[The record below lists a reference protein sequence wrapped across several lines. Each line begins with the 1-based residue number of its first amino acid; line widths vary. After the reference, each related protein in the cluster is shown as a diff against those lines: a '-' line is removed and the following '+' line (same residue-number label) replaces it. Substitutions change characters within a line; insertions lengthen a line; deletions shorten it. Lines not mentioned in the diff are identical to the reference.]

1 MGSDSD
7 EEHVADGVGV
17 DAASIRTGS
26 GLTSGVYNLVLH
38 GLVQES
44 PGIAIVHVPV
54 DRVFAWARVG
64 SDEAGAIIRQWWA
77 EVNQP
82 DAPFVLFHIT
92 DDSHYCALLLD
103 VAVWKAGPPAPSVSS
118 QPAARRSVTKQ
129 QGSSALPFLHVDTLH
144 TVCAFAADQYRLLVA
159 LGAALDSIF
168 HTSWHLT
175 ATSAVRNLRTA
186 RMAQQEDDWSCG
198 YHLLHLWHTLFQ
210 RTRSAN
216 SSKTSIDCSSHNSSI
231 ICSCSSPTHSAHWS
245 PSPSSKV
252 SPLPSPSITPS
263 KADCSSQDASVSSS
277 FSLSSS
283 LCDHVDAAC
292 PAAALPASR
301 LVAFVRRRFAASQ
314 RAQQQQVSST
324 TSSLFRHWKESTLP
338 LKLIGRSSLHFF
350 FFFFLCVCVCV
361 CVCCVVAEYPRTA
374 SDASPCNAT
383 SIKNLTYPSMYAHRS
398 LQHSSFT

>member
-54 DRVFAWARVG
+54 DRVFAWAQVG

-103 VAVWKAGPPAPSVSS
+103 VAVWKAGPPAPAVIS

-144 TVCAFAADQYRLLVA
+144 TACAFAADQYRLLVA

-175 ATSAVRNLRTA
+175 ATSAVRYLRTA
-186 RMAQQEDDWSCG
+186 RMTQQEDDWSCG
-198 YHLLHLWHTLFQ
+198 YHLLHLWHALFQ
-210 RTRSAN
+210 RVRSAN
-216 SSKTSIDCSSHNSSI
+216 SSRTSIDCNCNNSST
-231 ICSCSSPTHSAHWS
+231 CSCSSPIFSAHWS
-245 PSPSSKV
+245 PTTFSRNV

-263 KADCSSQDASVSSS
+263 KAGCSSQDAPVSSS

-283 LCDHVDAAC
+283 SSLFDHVDAVG
-292 PAAALPASR
+292 PVAALPASR

-324 TSSLFRHWKESTLP
+324 PHPRCSGIGKGRHCL
-338 LKLIGRSSLHFF
+338 
-350 FFFFLCVCVCV
+350 
-361 CVCCVVAEYPRTA
+361 
-374 SDASPCNAT
+374 
-383 SIKNLTYPSMYAHRS
+383 
-398 LQHSSFT
+398 

>member
-44 PGIAIVHVPV
+44 PDIAIVHVPV
-54 DRVFAWARVG
+54 DRVFAWAQVG
-64 SDEAGAIIRQWWA
+64 SDEAGAVIRQWWA

-82 DAPFVLFHIT
+82 DAPFVFFHIT

-103 VAVWKAGPPAPSVSS
+103 VAGWKAGPPAPAVISL
-118 QPAARRSVTKQ
+118 PAARRSVTKQ
-129 QGSSALPFLHVDTLH
+129 QGSSVLPFLHVDTLH
-144 TVCAFAADQYRLLVA
+144 TACAFAADQYRLLVA

-175 ATSAVRNLRTA
+175 ATSAVRYLRTA

-231 ICSCSSPTHSAHWS
+231 ICSCSSPIFSAHWS
-245 PSPSSKV
+245 PTFSRNV

-263 KADCSSQDASVSSS
+263 KAGCSSQDAPVSSS

-283 LCDHVDAAC
+283 SSLFDHVDAVC
-292 PAAALPASR
+292 PVATLPASR

-324 TSSLFRHWKESTLP
+324 PHPHCSGIGKSRHCL
-338 LKLIGRSSLHFF
+338 
-350 FFFFLCVCVCV
+350 
-361 CVCCVVAEYPRTA
+361 
-374 SDASPCNAT
+374 
-383 SIKNLTYPSMYAHRS
+383 
-398 LQHSSFT
+398 